1 MTGLFRAR
9 RELGLAAGPALEG
22 MALQLLQ
29 DLGRRG
35 YSSIRSYRAT
45 LDRPAEG
52 RAPDPTQTG
61 QWNWL
66 LERNL
71 VRFLEVPVLDTRM
84 LTAVHLTATGRRYL
98 RQRHLPLVPGEI
110 ETLLDRLGHSL
121 KPHYGQALLLAH
133 LARHLGYATAH
144 GVQVPHRRAVADLRL
159 ERSREVLFVSLE
171 SGLKRK
177 GHPLDRWHVL
187 AQAQPFLPL
196 VAADAETL
204 DTAFHSARQRICQI
218 RGAVLPDL
226 ESRLYRGART
236 LWCRR
241 YNRFEQSGPDPGLA
255 HRQAHLVAAATCQG
269 RLRQAFR
276 TGAMPGPQR
285 GATE

>member
-1 MTGLFRAR
+1 MTWLHRAQGKF
-9 RELGLAAGPALEG
+9 GLAAGPALES
-22 MALQLLQ
+22 MALKLLL
-29 DLGRRG
+29 DLGSRG
-35 YSSIRSYRAT
+35 YSPIRSYRAK
-45 LDRPAEG
+45 LDRQEEDL
-52 RAPDPTQTG
+52 APDPTQAC

-71 VRFLEVPVLDTRM
+71 VSFLEVPIFDTRM
-84 LTAVHLTATGRRYL
+84 LTAVHLTETGRRYL
-98 RQRHLPLVPGEI
+98 RQRNLPLVQGEI
-110 ETLLDRLGHSL
+110 EILLDRLGHSM

-159 ERSREVLFVSLE
+159 ERGREVLFVSLE
-171 SGLKRK
+171 SGLERK

-187 AQAQPFLPL
+187 AQAQTFLPL
-196 VAADAETL
+196 VAADAEKL
-204 DTAFHSARQRICQI
+204 DAAFHSARKQICQI

-241 YNRFEQSGPDPGLA
+241 YNRFEKSGPDLCLLR
-255 HRQAHLVAAATCQG
+255 RQAQLVAAATCQG
-269 RLRQAFR
+269 RLRQVRR
-276 TGAMPGPQR
+276 TGEMRGNQR
-285 GATE
+285 GSTE